1 MDIVIYKYYK
11 IHVGIW
17 IIYAPNVEI
26 LQWSIMTAA
35 AIVYSAGRK

>member
-1 MDIVIYKYYK
+1 M
-11 IHVGIW
+11 HVAIW

-26 LQWSIMTAA
+26 LQWSIMIAA